1 MATFWQLLRESII
14 IQGAI
19 TVMVVGAFLV
29 MCVTGDE
36 VPTELRDLLWVV
48 VGFYFGSKVTTSV
61 LRSGGGGG
69 G

>member
-1 MATFWQLLRESII
+1 
-14 IQGAI
+14 
-19 TVMVVGAFLV
+19 MVVGAFLV